1 MALFTRPQSSRP
13 WLLEPSAF
21 REMLATS
28 ASQAIDFKTAAES
41 WSESETSASTCET
54 RNGVRLIRVDGV
66 LMRKA
71 SFWSWLFD
79 ETAYEQLEKDIQS
92 AVGDGGVD
100 AIILLIDSPGGE
112 VTGVA
117 EFAKKLRALA
127 EKKPIIAYG
136 TGSICSAAY
145 WIAAACNEIII
156 SPTSTVGS
164 IGCVMEWSD
173 AKVARERAGITDYEI
188 VSSQSPDKR
197 LDAATD
203 EGRAALQ
210 KHVDSLAQIFI
221 DAVADFRAV
230 TAATVAQDFGKGGV
244 FVGQE
249 AVGAG
254 LADHVGSLDEVISA
268 YGTETPGA
276 LPEANGDDDMLRKF
290 AKASAKA
297 TTKSA
302 KIRAKAKA
310 EEEDQ
315 EAEDEEDQV
324 AEDEDDTTAEDEQDD
339 TSAEGD
345 EDDLDAEGDDDE
357 TSAEGEEEEAED
369 DEEAPAS
376 KKASSEQR
384 RIASIL
390 NSSHARGRSALAKH
404 FALETRMSPKA
415 AIAALKKAPQTG
427 AVKSKSSANS
437 DWAQAMRAQENP
449 KVGGGKASASSKN
462 QEEAAIKALLEAGA
476 SVGVLAKQK

>member
-41 WSESETSASTCET
+41 WNSSATSSSNGET
-54 RNGVRLIRVDGV
+54 RSRVHLIPVNGV
-66 LMRKA
+66 LMRQA

-79 ETAYEQLEKDIQS
+79 ETAYEQLEKDVEA
-92 AVGDGGVD
+92 AVSDADVD
-100 AIILLIDSPGGE
+100 AIVLLIDSPGGE

-136 TGSICSAAY
+136 IGSICSAAY
-145 WIAAACNEIII
+145 WIASACNEIII
-156 SPTSTVGS
+156 SPTSSVGS

-173 AKVARERAGITDYEI
+173 AKVARERAGITDYQI

-230 TAATVAQDFGKGGV
+230 PAATVAQDFGKGGV

-249 AVGAG
+249 AVTAG

-268 YGTETPGA
+268 YGTETLGA
-276 LPEANGDDDMLRKF
+276 LPDANGDDDMLKKF

-302 KIRAKAKA
+302 KISAKAKA
-310 EEEDQ
+310 EEDDQ

-324 AEDEDDTTAEDEQDD
+324 AEDEDDTSAEDDQDD
-339 TSAEGD
+339 TSAED
-345 EDDLDAEGDDDE
+345 EDDVAAEGDDDE
-357 TSAEGEEEEAED
+357 TSAEDEEEEAED
-369 DEEAPAS
+369 EEEAPAS

-384 RIASIL
+384 RIGAIL
-390 NSSHARGRSALAKH
+390 NSEHARGRSALAKH

-427 AVKSKSSANS
+427 AVRPKSSANS
-437 DWAQAMRAQENP
+437 DWTQAMRAQVNP

-462 QEEAAIKALLEAGA
+462 PEEAAIKALLEAGA
-476 SVGVLAKQK
+476 SLGVLAKQK